1 MAEQQPHPW
10 LRGPVEGVPRE
21 LQPVAHALIQTR
33 EEVAAFTAGLPDA
46 LLWEGVAGLAPVG
59 FHLKHIAGVID
70 RLFGQARL
78 GTVTEE
84 MRRAVEI
91 ERAHGQPA
99 GVTTAELVRAVDA
112 SVDRALDQLR
122 ATDPATIYDHR
133 PVGAKKLPST
143 VVGLLFHAAEHAQR
157 HCGQLL
163 VTARVV
169 RERAGD

>member
-78 GTVTEE
+78 GTVTDE
-84 MRRAVEI
+84 MRRAVEL

>member
-1 MAEQQPHPW
+1 M
-10 LRGPVEGVPRE
+10 
-21 LQPVAHALIQTR
+21 AHALIQTR

>member
-33 EEVAAFTAGLPDA
+33 EEVDEFTAGFPDA
-46 LLWEGVAGLAPVG
+46 LLWEPVAGLAPVG

-84 MRRAVEI
+84 MRSAAEV
-91 ERAHGQPA
+91 ERADGQPA
-99 GVTTAELVRAVDA
+99 GATTADLVRGVHEAI
-112 SVDRALDQLR
+112 DRALDQLR

-133 PVGAKKLPST
+133 PVGARKLPST
-143 VVGLLFHAAEHAQR
+143 VAGLLFHAAEHAQR

-163 VTARVV
+163 VTVRVL